1 MIFNGIEYD
10 SIFNYGLKNTLMIFT
25 FIIPIF
31 FIVSL
36 INYFN
41 KKERKNFQVKN
52 FLIAKGIIFIL
63 LFLSTYIFSLF
74 NILLKDLESTSFE
87 KIELIDEKIFDIV
100 SITEDPLK
108 LVYRSDVDGSFIY
121 INDNNFKDFKIND
134 EEHQNI
140 VVRGI
145 YKGAKLFNFVD
156 DYLYLEI
163 NKGEN
168 IYYVDEE
175 IYNKIKEALNKG
187 YLYKKEE

>member
-25 FIIPIF
+25 FVIPIF

-63 LFLSTYIFSLF
+63 LFLGTYIFSLF

-87 KIELIDEKIFDIV
+87 KIELIDEIIFDIV
-100 SITEDPLK
+100 SITEDSLK

>member
-25 FIIPIF
+25 FVIPIF

-74 NILLKDLESTSFE
+74 NILLKDLESISFE

>member
-25 FIIPIF
+25 FVIPIF

-63 LFLSTYIFSLF
+63 LFLGTYIFSLF